1 MKQLIALSILR
12 KALILA
18 AMTVGLV
25 FVGFGDSA
33 KTSAKCATND
43 CCSIC
48 DIVWAYCLTHY
59 GHPNDPYKTF
69 AQCVNDL
76 DPDCSD
82 LVCTPGC

>member
-1 MKQLIALSILR
+1 MKQFIISKIFRKGLTLAVMLIALTFAS
-12 KALILA
+12 
-18 AMTVGLV
+18 
-25 FVGFGDSA
+25 FGDGA
-33 KTSAKCATND
+33 KTSAKSATND

-69 AQCVNDL
+69 AQCVDDL

-82 LVCTPGC
+82 LICTPGC